1 MKPVAKFENVTK
13 SYGRRVVLDGLS
25 LDIPEGSIVGLLG
38 ENGAG
43 KTTAIKI
50 LLGLTTPDEGTS
62 EVFGL
67 DSVQHGVAIRRR
79 VGYVPEQPV
88 MYDWMRVWQVGWF
101 ASGFYPPGYQERFGK
116 LVAQFSLDSQQRI
129 RSLSK
134 GGRARLALALAL
146 AHDPEL
152 LVLDEPT
159 SGLDPVVR
167 RDFLT
172 GMVERAAE
180 NKSVLLS
187 SHQIGEVE
195 RIADIVA
202 ILRDGRIRLSERLD
216 TLKNEVRV
224 LSVSL
229 EAEEGDLPVDGEVLH
244 EERSLRQWCALIRAS
259 EPDKLWGLREHPAVQ
274 TLDIRSPSLEE
285 VFVAIMTG
293 RMASASSPDLQEAAV
308 R

>member
-1 MKPVAKFENVTK
+1 MKPVARFENVTK

-50 LLGLTTPDEGTS
+50 LLGLTTPDAGTS

-67 DSVQHGVAIRRR
+67 DSLQHGVAIRRR

-101 ASGFYPPGYQERFGK
+101 ASGFYPPGYQERFSK
-116 LVAQFSLDSQQRI
+116 LVAQFSLDSQQPI

-159 SGLDPVVR
+159 SGLDPIVR

-172 GMVERAAE
+172 GMVKRAAE

-195 RIADIVA
+195 RVADIVA
-202 ILRDGRIRLSERLD
+202 ILRDGRIRLIERLD

-244 EERSLRQWCALIRAS
+244 EERALRQWRALVRS
-259 EPDKLWGLREHPAVQ
+259 PEPDKLWSLREHPAVQ

-293 RMASASSPDLQEAAV
+293 RMVSASSPDLQEAAV